1 MKFVVKKFGS
11 GECHV
16 IPYNNGGA
24 LVKKLKEVVLGK
36 LCAGL
41 SDGDSASYR
50 LSMAGSEALLNDEDI
65 VQEVLQDGDYLLLSS
80 KQLDLDA
87 VPTTAPSNYE
97 DISALP
103 TYKL

>member
-1 MKFVVKKFGS
+1 MKFVVKKSGS

-16 IPYNNGGA
+16 IPYNDGDA
-24 LVKKLKEVVLGK
+24 PVKKLKEVVLER

-65 VQEVLQDGDYLLLSS
+65 IQNVLQDGDYLLLSS
-80 KQLDLDA
+80 CLDT

-97 DISALP
+97 DTSALP